1 MNRSPDDPIFDVA
14 ELTLMNQ
21 TGAKAD
27 ENRPELVFLDA
38 AAARRMEAAEE
49 YGALRYAQAMRPFH
63 PDWGIEWEEF
73 GGGHLVFVAKNAIV
87 GRAHGLGFNG
97 PMTPEDIAHVERF
110 YFERESDAQVDVCPY
125 ADPALFQSLNQR
137 GFQVEEFNQT
147 LALWLTRAELPPTPD
162 QPAQVAPE
170 GIEIR
175 PLTLGDAGPWSA
187 LLARVFFGEEQ
198 ASQFEGVFQPWATPH
213 HPLSLAAF
221 SDGRM
226 VAAAGGLIVPEYR
239 MAAFFGAAT
248 LPEFRRRGIQQAFM
262 RRRLQI
268 TRQAGCDLAVTLT
281 MPGTTSQRNV
291 ERAGFRTAYTKV
303 VVRKRHPSVP
313 DAGPPQVQYSR

>member
-1 MNRSPDDPIFDVA
+1 MIQPQPEPDPFSHP
-14 ELTLMNQ
+14 
-21 TGAKAD
+21 G
-27 ENRPELVFLDA
+27 LVFLDA
-38 AAARRMEAAEE
+38 AAARRIEAAEE

-63 PDWGIEWEEF
+63 PDWGTEWEEF

-87 GRAHGLGFNG
+87 GRAHGLGFAG
-97 PMTPEDIAHVERF
+97 SVTPADIVHVERF

-125 ADPALFQSLNQR
+125 ADPSLFQSLNQR

-147 LALWLTRAELPPTPD
+147 LALWLTRAQSLLRPED
-162 QPAQVAPE
+162 QTEVAPD
-170 GIEIR
+170 GVEIR
-175 PLTLGDAGPWSA
+175 PLTVGDAGPWSS
-187 LLARVFFGEEQ
+187 LLARVFFGEAQ

-221 SDGRM
+221 SEGQM
-226 VAAAGGLIVPEYR
+226 VAAAGGLIVSEYR

-262 RRRLQI
+262 RKRLQI
-268 TRQAGCDLAVTLT
+268 SRQAGCDLAVTLT

-313 DAGPPQVQYSR
+313 DAGPSQVQYSG